1 MIAITRILIALS
13 IFAVAA
19 CSPQGVIAQLQMRA
33 AVATATSVN
42 HIGPADTAVAN
53 P

>member
-19 CSPQGVIAQLQMRA
+19 CSPQGVIAQMHMRA
-33 AVATATSVN
+33 AVATTTSAN
-42 HIGPADTAVAN
+42 HIRPADTAVPN